1 MINKQYDILIVED
14 EYINAKSIENTL
26 ISLNQNVVA
35 IVTNANDAIENV
47 KNNNVD
53 LVFMDINIDGAIDG
67 IMCANLINQLYSIP
81 IIYMTA
87 YGDSQTIDEASDT
100 NLYGY
105 LIKPFDARDVEA
117 SLNVVLK
124 ILSNRNN
131 LSEEYKEVTTTIE
144 LVDNYIY
151 NFKTQTLT
159 INNIIVELTKKEI
172 LTLHLF
178 CLNINQNISYE
189 LLIEYVWN
197 NKSIINSTIRD
208 TVSRIRKKAP
218 LLHIESISGLGYC
231 LKKE

>member
-1 MINKQYDILIVED
+1 MINTKNNVLIVED

-26 ISLNQNVVA
+26 SSLNQNVIS
-35 IVTNANDAIENV
+35 IVTNANDAIDIV
-47 KNNNVD
+47 KNNKID
-53 LVFMDINIDGAIDG
+53 LIFMDINIEGAIDG
-67 IMCANLINQLYSIP
+67 IMCATLINQLFDIP

-87 YGDSQTIDEASDT
+87 YGDSQTINEASET

-124 ILSNRNN
+124 ILSDKAVAS
-131 LSEEYKEVTTTIE
+131 LEYKVASTTIE
-144 LVDNYIY
+144 LAENYIY
-151 NFKTQTLT
+151 NFKTRTLS
-159 INNIIVELTKKEI
+159 IDNKKVDLTKNEG

-178 CLNINQNISYE
+178 CLNINQNISYD

-208 TVSRIRKKAP
+208 TVSRLRKKSP
-218 LLHIESISGLGYC
+218 LLQIESISGLGYC
-231 LKKE
+231 LKC